1 MQQQQSS
8 EFNNSIDNPNGSA
21 KVLNGLNKRQKEAVL
36 TLKGPLLILAGAGAG
51 KTKTI
56 THRILNLIEN
66 GVAPESILAI
76 TFTNKAAKEMRERV
90 EHLLQ
95 DSREMNLPI
104 HNFSKPFV
112 STFHSLCVNILKD
125 SGLAIGIPRHFT
137 IYDKNDSKQAIK
149 EAINSLG
156 YDIKMVEPNKIMS
169 IISREKS
176 NFTSLGE
183 YEAVNGEDHFGAI
196 VSAVWRKYAESLF
209 NEKALDFDDLLY
221 KTAVLLKTKP
231 EVREYYRNKF
241 KYIHI
246 DEYQDTNGIQ
256 YELSR
261 LLVGPEHNIAVVGD
275 IDQAIY
281 SWRGANIKNIMKFEE
296 DYPEAKVI
304 LLEENY
310 RSTKTILSAA
320 NEIIKK
326 NVFRKE
332 KNLFTNNEDGDLIT
346 LYNAFD
352 ESDEANNVANT
363 ARELIKEGVEP
374 KEIAVLYRTN
384 SQSRAIEEAFLRK
397 GIQYQLLGTR
407 FFERREVKDVI
418 SYARAALNQDSLAD
432 IKRIINTPVRG
443 IGKVTVLK
451 ILAGQIND
459 LPAATKIKVDAFYKL
474 LNDIKNQIE
483 TQIPSTAIKYII
495 EKTGIENALKQE
507 NDKEEDRVGNIR
519 ELVTLATRYDD
530 MNGQEGIEKLIEDA
544 ALASDQDTLN
554 EKTAK
559 NNGEGVKLM
568 TVHASKGLEFDHVFI
583 TGLEQDLFPS
593 SRSEEKSGE
602 DSEEERRLFYVAV
615 TRARKKLNLS
625 YANMRTIFGSKQIN
639 LPSEFIS
646 DIGDEFIERHD
657 QEEIGGIKSIFIDF

>member
-1 MQQQQSS
+1 MHEQ
-8 EFNNSIDNPNGSA
+8 ENSKA
-21 KVLNGLNKRQKEAVL
+21 LKGLNDKQKEAVM
-36 TLKGPLLILAGAGAG
+36 TLHGPLLILAGAGAG
-51 KTKTI
+51 KTKTV

-90 EHLLQ
+90 DHLLE

-104 HNFSKPFV
+104 HNFSKPFL
-112 STFHSLCVNILKD
+112 STFHSLCVNILKE

-137 IYDKNDSKQAIK
+137 IYDKSDSKQAIK

-196 VSAVWRKYAESLF
+196 VTAVWRKYSEALN

-231 EVREYYRNKF
+231 EIRLAYQNKF

-256 YELSR
+256 YELAR

-281 SWRGANIKNIMKFEE
+281 SWRGANIKNIMKFEV

-310 RSTKTILSAA
+310 RSTKTILAAA

-326 NVFRKE
+326 NIFRKD

-346 LYNAFD
+346 LYNAYD
-352 ESDEANNVANT
+352 EGDEANHVANT
-363 ARELIKEGVEP
+363 ARDLIGEGITPE
-374 KEIAVLYRTN
+374 KIAVLYRTN
-384 SQSRAIEEAFLRK
+384 SQSRALEESFLRK

-418 SYARAALNQDSLAD
+418 SYARAAMNPESLAD

-443 IGKVTVLK
+443 IGKVTLLK
-451 ILAGQIND
+451 IMAGQTGD
-459 LPAATKIKVDAFYKL
+459 LPSGTKIKVDGFYKL
-474 LNDIKNQIE
+474 LHDIKNQIE
-483 TQIPSTAIKYII
+483 TQRPSVAVKYII
-495 EKTGIENALKQE
+495 EKTGIESALKAE

-519 ELVTLATRYDD
+519 ELVTLATRCDD
-530 MNGQEGIEKLIEDA
+530 MPGVLGIEKLIEDA
-544 ALASDQDTLN
+544 VLASDQDSLN
-554 EKTAK
+554 EKIAK
-559 NNGEGVKLM
+559 NSGEGVKLM
-568 TVHASKGLEFDHVFI
+568 TVHASKGLEFDYVFI

-593 SRSEEKSGE
+593 GRSSESKSGE

-615 TRARKKLNLS
+615 TRARKKLYLS

-646 DIGDEFIERHD
+646 DINDDLIEQHN
-657 QEEIGGIKSIFIDF
+657 QEEVSGIKSIFIDF

>member
-1 MQQQQSS
+1 MLYLKNMHPQ
-8 EFNNSIDNPNGSA
+8 ENSKA
-21 KVLNGLNKRQKEAVL
+21 LKGLNERQKDAVS
-36 TLKGPLLILAGAGAG
+36 TLNGPLLILAGAGAG
-51 KTKTI
+51 KTKTV
-56 THRILNLIEN
+56 THRILNLIEH

-104 HNFSKPFV
+104 HNFSKPFL
-112 STFHSLCVNILKD
+112 STFHSLCVNILKE

-137 IYDKNDSKQAIK
+137 IYDKSDSKQAIK

-156 YDIKMVEPNKIMS
+156 YDIKLVEPNKIMS

-176 NFTSLGE
+176 NFSSLGE

-196 VSAVWRKYAESLF
+196 VTAVWRKYSEALN

-231 EVREYYRNKF
+231 EIRAFYQNKF

-256 YELSR
+256 YELAR

-281 SWRGANIKNIMKFEE
+281 SWRGANIKNIMKFEV

-326 NVFRKE
+326 NIFRKD
-332 KNLFTNNEDGDLIT
+332 KNLFTNNEDGELIT
-346 LYNAFD
+346 LYSAYD
-352 ESDEANNVANT
+352 EGDEANHVANT
-363 ARELIKEGVEP
+363 SRDLIKDGITAE
-374 KEIAVLYRTN
+374 KIAVLYRTN
-384 SQSRAIEEAFLRK
+384 SQSRALEEAFLRK

-418 SYARAALNQDSLAD
+418 SYARAAMNPESLAD

-443 IGKVTVLK
+443 IGKVTLLK
-451 ILAGQIND
+451 IMSGQTGG
-459 LPAATKIKVDAFYKL
+459 LPSGTKIKVDAFYDL
-474 LNDIKNQIE
+474 LKNIKNQIE
-483 TQIPSTAIKYII
+483 TQRPSVAVKYII
-495 EKTGIENALKQE
+495 EKTGIEAALKAE

-530 MNGQEGIEKLIEDA
+530 MLGVEGIERLIEDA
-544 ALASDQDTLN
+544 VLASDQDSLN

-568 TVHASKGLEFDHVFI
+568 TVHASKGLEFDYVFI

-593 SRSEEKSGE
+593 GRSSEEKSGE
-602 DSEEERRLFYVAV
+602 DREEERRLFYVAV
-615 TRARKKLNLS
+615 TRARKKLYLS

-646 DIGDEFIERHD
+646 DINDDLIEQHN
-657 QEEIGGIKSIFIDF
+657 QEEVSGIKSIFIDF

>member
-1 MQQQQSS
+1 MHTQ
-8 EFNNSIDNPNGSA
+8 ENSKA
-21 KVLNGLNKRQKEAVL
+21 LQGLNERQKVAVS
-36 TLKGPLLILAGAGAG
+36 TLNGPLLILAGAGAG
-51 KTKTI
+51 KTKTV
-56 THRILNLIEN
+56 THRILNLIEH

-104 HNFSKPFV
+104 HNFSKPFL
-112 STFHSLCVNILKD
+112 STFHSLCVNILKE

-137 IYDKNDSKQAIK
+137 IYDKSDSKQAIK

-156 YDIKMVEPNKIMS
+156 YDIKLVEPNKIMS

-176 NFTSLGE
+176 NFSSLGE

-196 VSAVWRKYAESLF
+196 VTAVWRKYSEALN

-231 EVREYYRNKF
+231 EIRAFYQNKF

-256 YELSR
+256 YELAR

-281 SWRGANIKNIMKFEE
+281 SWRGANIKNIMKFEV

-326 NVFRKE
+326 NIFRKD
-332 KNLFTNNEDGDLIT
+332 KNLFTNNEDGELIT
-346 LYNAFD
+346 LYNAYD
-352 ESDEANNVANT
+352 EGDEANRVANT
-363 ARELIKEGVEP
+363 SRDLIKDGIIAE
-374 KEIAVLYRTN
+374 KIAVLYRTN
-384 SQSRAIEEAFLRK
+384 SQSRALEEAFLRK

-418 SYARAALNQDSLAD
+418 SYARAAMNPESLAD

-443 IGKVTVLK
+443 IGKVTLLK
-451 ILAGQIND
+451 IMSGQIGD
-459 LPAATKIKVDAFYKL
+459 LPAGTKIKVDNFYEL
-474 LNDIKNQIE
+474 LSNIKNQIE
-483 TQIPSTAIKYII
+483 TQRPSVAVKYII
-495 EKTGIENALKQE
+495 EKTGIEAALKAE

-530 MNGQEGIEKLIEDA
+530 LPGVEGIERLIEDA
-544 ALASDQDTLN
+544 VLASDQDSLN

-568 TVHASKGLEFDHVFI
+568 TVHASKGLEFDYVFI

-593 SRSEEKSGE
+593 GRSSEEKSGE

-615 TRARKKLNLS
+615 TRARKKLYLS

-646 DIGDEFIERHD
+646 DINDDLIEQHN
-657 QEEIGGIKSIFIDF
+657 QEEVSGIKSIFIDF

>member
-1 MQQQQSS
+1 MIYLQNMHEQ
-8 EFNNSIDNPNGSA
+8 ENSKA
-21 KVLNGLNKRQKEAVL
+21 LKGLNDKQKEAVM
-36 TLKGPLLILAGAGAG
+36 TLHGPLLILAGAGAG
-51 KTKTI
+51 KTKTV

-90 EHLLQ
+90 GHLLE

-104 HNFSKPFV
+104 HNFSKPFL
-112 STFHSLCVNILKD
+112 STFHSLCVNILKE

-137 IYDKNDSKQAIK
+137 IYDKSDSKQAIK

-196 VSAVWRKYAESLF
+196 VTAVWRKYSEALN

-231 EVREYYRNKF
+231 EIRLAYQNKF

-256 YELSR
+256 YELAR

-281 SWRGANIKNIMKFEE
+281 SWRGANIKNIMKFEV

-310 RSTKTILSAA
+310 RSTKTILAAA

-326 NVFRKE
+326 NIFRKD

-346 LYNAFD
+346 LYNAYD
-352 ESDEANNVANT
+352 EGDEANHVANT
-363 ARELIKEGVEP
+363 ARDLIGEGITPE
-374 KEIAVLYRTN
+374 KIAVLYRTN
-384 SQSRAIEEAFLRK
+384 SQSRALEESFLRK

-418 SYARAALNQDSLAD
+418 SYARAAMNPESLAD

-443 IGKVTVLK
+443 IGKVTLLK
-451 ILAGQIND
+451 IMAGQTGD
-459 LPAATKIKVDAFYKL
+459 LPSGTKIKVDGFYKL
-474 LNDIKNQIE
+474 LHDIKNQIE
-483 TQIPSTAIKYII
+483 TQRPSVAVKYII
-495 EKTGIENALKQE
+495 EKTGIESALKAE

-519 ELVTLATRYDD
+519 ELVTLATRCDD
-530 MNGQEGIEKLIEDA
+530 MPGVLGIEKLIEDA
-544 ALASDQDTLN
+544 VLASDQDSLN
-554 EKTAK
+554 EKIAK
-559 NNGEGVKLM
+559 NSGEGVKLM
-568 TVHASKGLEFDHVFI
+568 TVHASKGLEFDYVFI

-593 SRSEEKSGE
+593 GRSSESKSGE

-615 TRARKKLNLS
+615 TRARKKLYLS

-646 DIGDEFIERHD
+646 DINDDLIEQHN
-657 QEEIGGIKSIFIDF
+657 QEEVSGIKSIFIDF

>member
-1 MQQQQSS
+1 MHPQNFQTENTNSS
-8 EFNNSIDNPNGSA
+8 KA
-21 KVLNGLNKRQKEAVL
+21 LKGLNDKQKEAVL
-36 TLKGPLLILAGAGAG
+36 TLSGPLLILAGAGAG
-51 KTKTI
+51 KTKTV

-90 EHLLQ
+90 DHLLQ

-104 HNFSKPFV
+104 HNFSKPFL
-112 STFHSLCVNILKD
+112 STFHSLCVNILKE

-156 YDIKMVEPNKIMS
+156 YDIKMVGPNKIMS

-176 NFTSLGE
+176 NFSSLGQ

-196 VSAVWRKYAESLF
+196 VVAVWRKYSEALN

-231 EVREYYRNKF
+231 EVRAMYQNRFKF
-241 KYIHI
+241 IHI

-256 YELSR
+256 YELAR

-281 SWRGANIKNIMKFEE
+281 SWRGANIKNIMKFET

-326 NVFRKE
+326 NIFRKE
-332 KNLFTNNEDGDLIT
+332 KNLFTNNEDGELIT
-346 LYNAFD
+346 LYNAYD
-352 ESDEANNVANT
+352 EGDEANHVANT
-363 ARELIKEGVEP
+363 SRDLIKDGVAAE
-374 KEIAVLYRTN
+374 KIAILYRTN
-384 SQSRAIEEAFLRK
+384 SQSRSLEEAFLRK

-418 SYARAALNQDSLAD
+418 SYARAAMNPESLAD

-443 IGKVTVLK
+443 IGKVTLLK
-451 ILAGQIND
+451 IMAGQIGD
-459 LPAATKIKVDAFYKL
+459 LPAGTKIKVDGFYKL

-483 TQIPSTAIKYII
+483 TQRPSVAVKYII
-495 EKTGIENALKQE
+495 EKTGIESALKAE

-530 MNGQEGIEKLIEDA
+530 MPGVEGIEKLIEDA
-544 ALASDQDTLN
+544 ALASDQDALN

-568 TVHASKGLEFDHVFI
+568 TVHASKGLEFDYVFI

-593 SRSEEKSGE
+593 GRSSENKSGE

-615 TRARKKLNLS
+615 TRARKKLYLS

-639 LPSEFIS
+639 LPSEFIA
-646 DIGDEFIERHD
+646 DINNDLIEQHK
-657 QEEIGGIKSIFIDF
+657 QEVTSGIKSIFIDF

>member
-1 MQQQQSS
+1 MHEQ
-8 EFNNSIDNPNGSA
+8 ENSKA
-21 KVLNGLNKRQKEAVL
+21 LKGLNDKQKEAVM
-36 TLKGPLLILAGAGAG
+36 TLHGPLLILAGAGAG
-51 KTKTI
+51 KTKTV

-90 EHLLQ
+90 GHLLE

-104 HNFSKPFV
+104 HNFSKPFL
-112 STFHSLCVNILKD
+112 STFHSLCVNILKE

-137 IYDKNDSKQAIK
+137 IYDKSDSKQAIK

-196 VSAVWRKYAESLF
+196 VTAVWRKYSEALN

-231 EVREYYRNKF
+231 EIRLAYQNKF

-256 YELSR
+256 YELAR

-281 SWRGANIKNIMKFEE
+281 SWRGANIKNIMKFEV

-310 RSTKTILSAA
+310 RSTKTILAAA

-326 NVFRKE
+326 NIFRKD

-346 LYNAFD
+346 LYNAYD
-352 ESDEANNVANT
+352 EGDEANHVANT
-363 ARELIKEGVEP
+363 ARDLIGEGITPE
-374 KEIAVLYRTN
+374 KIAVLYRTN
-384 SQSRAIEEAFLRK
+384 SQSRALEESFLRK

-418 SYARAALNQDSLAD
+418 SYARAAMNPESLAD

-443 IGKVTVLK
+443 IGKVTLLK
-451 ILAGQIND
+451 IMAGQTGD
-459 LPAATKIKVDAFYKL
+459 LPSGTKIKVDGFYKL
-474 LNDIKNQIE
+474 LHDIKNQIE
-483 TQIPSTAIKYII
+483 TQRPSVAVKYII
-495 EKTGIENALKQE
+495 EKTGIESALKAE

-519 ELVTLATRYDD
+519 ELVTLATRCDD
-530 MNGQEGIEKLIEDA
+530 MPGVLGIEKLIEDA
-544 ALASDQDTLN
+544 VLASDQDSLN
-554 EKTAK
+554 EKIAK
-559 NNGEGVKLM
+559 NSGEGVKLM
-568 TVHASKGLEFDHVFI
+568 TVHASKGLEFDYVFI

-593 SRSEEKSGE
+593 GRSSESKSGE

-615 TRARKKLNLS
+615 TRARKKLYLS

-646 DIGDEFIERHD
+646 DINDDLIEQHN
-657 QEEIGGIKSIFIDF
+657 QEEVSGIKSIFIDF

>member
-1 MQQQQSS
+1 MNSQNNTSS
-8 EFNNSIDNPNGSA
+8 KA
-21 KVLNGLNKRQKEAVL
+21 LQGLNDRQKDAVT
-36 TLKGPLLILAGAGAG
+36 TLSGPLLILAGAGAG
-51 KTKTI
+51 KTKTV

-90 EHLLQ
+90 MSLIEN
-95 DSREMNLPI
+95 SRDLNLPI
-104 HNFSKPFV
+104 HNFSRPFV
-112 STFHSLCVNILKD
+112 STFHSLCVNILKE
-125 SGLAIGIPRHFT
+125 SGSAIDIPRNFT
-137 IYDKNDSKQAIK
+137 IYDKSDSKQAIK
-149 EAINSLG
+149 EAITSLG
-156 YDIKMVEPNKIMS
+156 YDVKLVEPNKIMS

-176 NFTSLGE
+176 NFSSLGQ

-196 VSAVWRKYAESLF
+196 VSAVWRKYSEALHK
-209 NEKALDFDDLLY
+209 EKALDFDDLLY
-221 KTAVLLKTKP
+221 KTAVLLKNKP
-231 EVREYYRNKF
+231 EIRSQYQNRF

-256 YELSR
+256 YELAN

-281 SWRGANIKNIMKFEE
+281 SWRGANIKNIMKFET

-310 RSTKTILSAA
+310 RSTKTILSVA

-326 NVFRKE
+326 NIFRKE
-332 KNLFTNNEDGDLIT
+332 KNLFTNNEDGELIT
-346 LYNAFD
+346 LYTAFD
-352 ESDEANNVANT
+352 EGDEANHVANT
-363 ARELIKEGVEP
+363 ARNLINEGNKPE
-374 KEIAVLYRTN
+374 EIAVLYRTN
-384 SQSRAIEEAFLRK
+384 SQSRALEEAFLRK

-418 SYARAALNQDSLAD
+418 SYIRAALNPESLAD

-443 IGKVTVLK
+443 IGKVTLLK
-451 ILAGQIND
+451 VLAGTTSD
-459 LPAATKIKVDAFYKL
+459 LPPATKVKIDSFYKL
-474 LNDIKNQIE
+474 LNGIKEQIE
-483 TQIPSTAIKYII
+483 TQRPSTAIKYII
-495 EKTGIENALKQE
+495 EKTGIEAALKAE

-530 MNGQEGIEKLIEDA
+530 MPGQEGIEKLIEDA
-544 ALASDQDTLN
+544 VLASDQDSLN
-554 EKTAK
+554 EATAK
-559 NNGEGVKLM
+559 NNGAGVKLM
-568 TVHASKGLEFDHVFI
+568 TVHASKGLEFDNVFI

-593 SRSEEKSGE
+593 GRASDSKSAE
-602 DSEEERRLFYVAV
+602 DSEEERRLFYVAL

-639 LPSEFIS
+639 LPSEFLNDIS
-646 DIGDEFIERHD
+646 DEFIERED